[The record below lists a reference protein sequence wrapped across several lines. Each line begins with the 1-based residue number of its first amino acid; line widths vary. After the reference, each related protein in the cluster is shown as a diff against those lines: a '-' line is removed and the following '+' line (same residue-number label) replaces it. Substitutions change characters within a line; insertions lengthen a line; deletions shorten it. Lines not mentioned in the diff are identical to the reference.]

1 MKIFIRMF
9 LAIHVFIY
17 RLTGGKIMG
26 AFGPNPILL
35 LDTMGRK
42 SGKLRTTPLMYT
54 RNGDNYIIAAS
65 NGGADS
71 HPAWY
76 HNLKGNPKTTIQVKG
91 DKINVTA
98 QEAPPKERNRL
109 WPLFT
114 AKAPQF
120 KEYEQKTKRQIPMF
134 ILRPV
139 K

>member
-9 LAIHVFIY
+9 LALHVFIY
-17 RLTGGKIMG
+17 RLTGGKVMG

-98 QEAPPKERNRL
+98 QEAPSKERNRL

-120 KEYEQKTKRQIPMF
+120 KAYEQKTKRQIPMF
-134 ILRPV
+134 ILRPA